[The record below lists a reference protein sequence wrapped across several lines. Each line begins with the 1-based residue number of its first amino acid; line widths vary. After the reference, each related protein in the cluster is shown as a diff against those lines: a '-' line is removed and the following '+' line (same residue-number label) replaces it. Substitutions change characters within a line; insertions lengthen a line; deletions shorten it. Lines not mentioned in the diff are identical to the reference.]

1 MPFIGFFLNNRIGQ
15 FIGIAILLSSAFFGW
30 LAVHDHNL
38 WNEATD
44 KFNTMQQELLGKKE
58 EEFKQKTEEIT
69 QNGDKIAE
77 EVKRREEEAKKQLEE
92 IERKAAE
99 ETKTEKP
106 VTDDASPYLKSIVKQ
121 LDTTYGEKKK

>member
-38 WNEATD
+38 WNEATE
-44 KFNTMQQELLGKKE
+44 KFNTMQQQLLDQKK
-58 EEFKQKTEEIT
+58 EEFKQKTEEID
-69 QNGDKIAE
+69 QNASKLQE
-77 EVKRREEEAKKQLEE
+77 EIKRREEEAKKQLEE
-92 IERKAAE
+92 IEKKAAE

-106 VTDDASPYLKSIVKQ
+106 VTDDAAPYLKSIVKQ
-121 LDTTYGEKKK
+121 LDLTYGEKKK